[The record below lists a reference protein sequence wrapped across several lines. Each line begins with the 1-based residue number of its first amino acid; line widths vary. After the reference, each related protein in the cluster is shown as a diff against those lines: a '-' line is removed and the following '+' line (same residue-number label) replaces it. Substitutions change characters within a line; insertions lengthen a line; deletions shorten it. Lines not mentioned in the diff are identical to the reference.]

1 MEDMAMETKESIRKL
16 AQDGVITVTFTK
28 VDGSERVMKC
38 TLNKTHLPEQKDL
51 EEASTKDNP
60 KVLAVW
66 DVEKS
71 AWRSFRIDSVKEVAA

>member
-1 MEDMAMETKESIRKL
+1 METKESIRKL

-38 TLNKTHLPEQKDL
+38 TRNKTHLPEQKDL
-51 EEASTKDNP
+51 EEASTKVNP

>member
-1 MEDMAMETKESIRKL
+1 MAKSKEEIKKL

-51 EEASTKDNP
+51 EEATTKDNP

-66 DVEKS
+66 DVEKN
-71 AWRSFRIDSVKEVAA
+71 AWRSFRIDSVKEVVA

>member
-1 MEDMAMETKESIRKL
+1 METKESIRKL

-38 TLNKTHLPEQKDL
+38 TLNKMHLPEQQDL

>member
-1 MEDMAMETKESIRKL
+1 
-16 AQDGVITVTFTK
+16 
-28 VDGSERVMKC
+28 MKC
-38 TLNKTHLPEQKDL
+38 TLNKTYLPEQKDL
-51 EEASTKDNP
+51 EEATTKDNP

>member
-1 MEDMAMETKESIRKL
+1 METKESIRKL
-16 AQDGVITVTFTK
+16 AQEGGITVTFTK